1 MLKRNQLSFYV
12 AVSDLKNILKK
23 IDQLR
28 RLDQTKR
35 AVGFSMLAVTA
46 DRIFEKGKD
55 GNNSDI
61 GTYSAAYIKQR
72 KRKNWTSSTKVIL
85 QATRQMV
92 NDWSLIVDGNSWG
105 LGFKNSTNFEKANY
119 VESTYKKEIFAH
131 TDQEVNQFTT
141 LFQNEVNRILN
152 AN

>member
-1 MLKRNQLSFYV
+1 M
-12 AVSDLKNILKK
+12 SDLKDVLKK

-28 RLDQTKR
+28 RLDETKKR
-35 AVGFSMLAVTA
+35 VGFSMLAVTA

-72 KRKNWTSSTKVIL
+72 QRNNWPSSTKVIL

-105 LGFKNSTNFEKANY
+105 LGFKNSINLEKANN
-119 VESTYKKEIFAH
+119 VEAIYKTEIFAH
-131 TDQEVNQFTT
+131 TDAEVKQFTT

-152 AN
+152 GN

>member
-1 MLKRNQLSFYV
+1 MFKGNQLSYYV
-12 AVSDLKNILKK
+12 AVSDLKKILKK
-23 IDQLR
+23 IGELR
-28 RLDQTKR
+28 RLDETKKR
-35 AVGFSMLAVTA
+35 VGFSMLAVTA
-46 DRIFEKGKD
+46 NRIFEQGKD

-72 KRKNWTSSTKVIL
+72 QRKNWPSSTKVIL

-105 LGFKNSTNFEKANY
+105 LGFKNSVNFEKATY
-119 VESTYKKEIFAH
+119 VESTYKKDIFAH
-131 TDQEVNQFTT
+131 TDAEVTQFTT